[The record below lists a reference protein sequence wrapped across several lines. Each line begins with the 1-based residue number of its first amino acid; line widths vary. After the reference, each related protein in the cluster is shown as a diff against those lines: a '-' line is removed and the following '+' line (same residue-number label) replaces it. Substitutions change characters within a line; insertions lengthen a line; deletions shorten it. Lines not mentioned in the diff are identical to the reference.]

1 MQGKG
6 IVKQTSFEETNIIYD
21 KFENI
26 PSFLA
31 ADQCRKESVMVQWI
45 LARDMCFIPDEHTS
59 FSNKK

>member
-6 IVKQTSFEETNIIYD
+6 IVKQTSFEEIIIYD

-31 ADQCRKESVMVQWI
+31 AEQCRKESMMVQWI
-45 LARDMCFIPDEHTS
+45 LARDMCFIPDEHT
-59 FSNKK
+59 